1 MRTKYDYTW
10 ITMQDSNDPVKTY
23 EWALQALLLKCVTRT
38 EVLTSM
44 AINSH
49 T

>member
-1 MRTKYDYTW
+1 MMSMGN
-10 ITMQDSNDPVKTY
+10 TMPDANDHVKAY
-23 EWALQALLLKCVTRT
+23 AWSLQALLLKCVTRT